1 MTHAPL
7 GDVVRYLRTAGPA
20 NSNRS
25 VTDTQLLERFLAS
38 RDEAAFGALVR
49 RHGPMVLA
57 VCRAV
62 LRHQQDAEDAFQV
75 TFLVLARHAATV
87 RKKEAL
93 AGWLHGVAHR
103 TALQARRAARRRHHH
118 ETRAE
123 AMTPKHP
130 PAEQSWQEIRA
141 ALDEEVGRLAPA
153 YRAPFVLC
161 CLEGRSREEAARELG
176 LKEGTVSSRLARA
189 RKHLQERLARR
200 GLGLATALAAL
211 ALARRTA
218 AAAPPPLVK
227 TTVSAALQYAGGGT
241 LAAGVIS
248 ENAAA
253 LLKGVSNAMSPSRS
267 PLATALLAAVG
278 ALATGAAL
286 LLCRGAPPETS
297 ASQDRDTG
305 PPAPP
310 AAEERPEMTVR
321 GRVLGADG
329 RPVGDAAVAV
339 VGRPRRQYRS
349 GDAAA
354 DRTELLGEGKTDA
367 DGGFRFVAT
376 RTSSARY
383 WEVYLAAAAP
393 GHGTG
398 WQRLGPD
405 AERPEATLRLPPEQ
419 VVRARL
425 VDLQGVPAARVGVSL
440 ASLGG
445 TVNGE
450 WDGLPLAAL
459 PKRAPW
465 PMALTTDEQGRFEVR
480 GCNRD
485 RGVGIRVRDDRF
497 AVHSFEIVQP
507 GKPRPGRTVMG
518 VDAGGYT
525 HVETVEA
532 DEKGQAEEP
541 AFTLAPAQV
550 LEGRVV
556 CEDTGRPVA
565 RASVEGV
572 ETDGDGRFRLELRAT
587 TSVTLRVLA
596 PAGEPYLGVA
606 YRVEWPKGAV
616 RHQVEIK
623 LPRGILVRG
632 VVTEAGSGRQV
643 AGAGV
648 QFRPRGG
655 NGPASPQHVLTGFQR
670 IEVTDADGHF
680 AMAVP
685 PGPGYLLFQGPTPD
699 YVHEE
704 VDSETVYSGGRGGTR
719 LYPDVAVR
727 LNLPAKGEP
736 KELAVT
742 LRRGATVRGRLL
754 DPDGRPVARAVVLHR
769 LHVYD
774 DLSWHF
780 ADEARDGVFEV
791 HGLDPEKAVPVYF
804 LDPAT
809 QSGAVVPLSGK
820 QAGQE
825 LTVTLA
831 PCGRA
836 TARYVDGQGKPVA
849 DYQAAPDIVVTP
861 GRLTWM
867 SGDGNKQGPRA
878 DEGWLMNLD
887 AQDYGDKVKTDAEGR
902 ITFPA
907 LIPGATYRVGRWDRD
922 RWRLHQEFRAETG
935 KTIDLGD
942 VVINK
947 AE

>member
-7 GDVVRYLRTAGPA
+7 GAVVRYLRTADPA
-20 NSNRS
+20 NPDRP

-38 RDEAAFGALVR
+38 RDEAAFTVLVR
-49 RHGPMVLA
+49 RHGPMVLG

-62 LRHQQDAEDAFQV
+62 LGNRQDAEDAFQV

-87 RKKEAL
+87 RKREAL
-93 AGWLHGVAHR
+93 AGWLHGVAYR

-130 PAEQSWQEIRA
+130 AAEQAWQEIRA
-141 ALDEEVGRLAPA
+141 ALDEEVGRLPAA
-153 YRAPFVLC
+153 YRGPFVLC

-189 RKHLQERLARR
+189 RKFLQERLAAR
-200 GLGLATALAAL
+200 GLGLAAALAGL
-211 ALARRTA
+211 ALARRA
-218 AAAPPPLVK
+218 AAAVPAPLVRA
-227 TTVSAALQYAGGGT
+227 TVGAALMYAGGGT

-253 LLKGVSNAMSPSRS
+253 LLKGVSNAMSPNRS
-267 PLATALLAAVG
+267 PVATALLAAVG

-286 LLCRGAPPETS
+286 LLCRGNPSDPGSPPAWAGEE
-297 ASQDRDTG
+297 
-305 PPAPP
+305 PAPP
-310 AAEERPEMTVR
+310 AAEERAEMTVS

-329 RPVGDAAVAV
+329 RPVADAAVAV
-339 VGRPRRQYRS
+339 VARPRRQYRS
-349 GDAAA
+349 GDPSAERP
-354 DRTELLGEGKTDA
+354 DPLGEGKTDA
-367 DGGFRFVAT
+367 DGRFRFAAT

-405 AERPEATLRLPPEQ
+405 VERPEATLRLPPEQ

-425 VDLQGVPAARVGVSL
+425 VDLQGVPAAQVEVSL
-440 ASLGG
+440 ARLGG
-445 TVNGE
+445 MVNGE
-450 WDGLPLAAL
+450 WDGPPLAAL
-459 PKRAPW
+459 PGRPPW
-465 PMALTTDEQGRFEVR
+465 PVALTTDEQGRFEVR

-485 RGVGIRVRDDRF
+485 RGIGIRVGDNRF

-518 VDAGGYT
+518 LDAGGYT

-541 AFTLAPAQV
+541 TFTLAPAQV

-556 CEDTGRPVA
+556 YEDTGRPA
-565 RASVEGV
+565 GRASVEGV
-572 ETDGDGRFRLELRAT
+572 ETDGDGHFRLELGAT
-587 TSVTLRVLA
+587 TAITLRVLP

-606 YRVEWPKGAV
+606 HRVEWPKGAV
-616 RHQVEIK
+616 RHQVEVR
-623 LPRGILVRG
+623 LPRGVLVRG
-632 VVTEAGSGRQV
+632 LVAEAGSGRPV

-648 QFRPRGG
+648 QFRWGG
-655 NGPASPQHVLTGFQR
+655 EDGPGGVRRLLTAFDRIELTG
-670 IEVTDADGHF
+670 ADGRF
-680 AMAVP
+680 ALAVP
-685 PGPGYLLFQGPTPD
+685 PGPGYLMIQGPTPD

-704 VDSETVYSGGRGGTR
+704 VDSEMVYYGRRGGTR
-719 LYPDVAVR
+719 LYPDAAVR
-727 LNLPAKGEP
+727 LDLPAKGEP

-742 LRRGATVRGRLL
+742 LRRGATVRGRLVG
-754 DPDGRPVARAVVLHR
+754 PDGRPVARAVMLHR
-769 LHVYD
+769 LHVYH

-780 ADEARDGVFEV
+780 AAEARDGVFEV

-809 QSGAVVPLSGK
+809 QSGAVARLSGK

-836 TARYVDGQGKPVA
+836 TARYVDGRGKPVA
-849 DYQAAPDIVVTP
+849 DYRAAPDIVVTP
-861 GRLTWM
+861 GRLTYM
-867 SGDGNKQGPRA
+867 AGDGNKPGPRA
-878 DEGWLMNLD
+878 DEGSLTNLD
-887 AQDYGDKVKTDAEGR
+887 REDYWEGVRTDAAGR

-922 RWRLHQEFRAETG
+922 RWRLHQEFRAESG

-942 VVINK
+942 VVIDK
-947 AE
+947 GE